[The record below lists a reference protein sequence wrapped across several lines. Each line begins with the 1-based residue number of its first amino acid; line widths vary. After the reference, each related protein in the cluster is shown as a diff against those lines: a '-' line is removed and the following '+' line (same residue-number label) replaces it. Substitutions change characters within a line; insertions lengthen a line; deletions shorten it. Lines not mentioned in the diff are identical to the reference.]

1 MNANASS
8 APLPVP
14 LRSEAFAE
22 DILEFVEQT
31 PVMPPRSLGWLV
43 NIAPLAVALTGVASQ
58 IWGGLRR
65 SGWPQTND
73 EPHRAAQRPE
83 GPWSS
88 RTF

>member
-1 MNANASS
+1 MNAIYASS

-43 NIAPLAVALTGVASQ
+43 NIAPLAVALTGVAFA
-58 IWGGLRR
+58 LV
-65 SGWPQTND
+65 P
-73 EPHRAAQRPE
+73 PLA
-83 GPWSS
+83 
-88 RTF
+88 